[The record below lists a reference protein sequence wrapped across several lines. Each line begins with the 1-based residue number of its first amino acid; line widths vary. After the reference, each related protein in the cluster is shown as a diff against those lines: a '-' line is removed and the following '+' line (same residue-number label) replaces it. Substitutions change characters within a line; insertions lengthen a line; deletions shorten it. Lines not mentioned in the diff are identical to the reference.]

1 MCGDYGQIGKCFRK
15 GCKALGSCS
24 YDVLGVWVPAAVENG
39 DEPELLY
46 FFVYGEHSLLMGGE
60 LLILGMEFDAAEPE
74 RLYPLYLPD
83 RVLGVGVDSA
93 AAVKPVPHYFGSP
106 VVDGGLL

>member
-1 MCGDYGQIGKCFRK
+1 
-15 GCKALGSCS
+15 
-24 YDVLGVWVPAAVENG
+24 
-39 DEPELLY
+39 
-46 FFVYGEHSLLMGGE
+46 MGGE

-74 RLYPLYLPD
+74 RLYPFYLPD

-93 AAVKPVPHYFGSP
+93 AAVEPVPHYFGSP